1 MLFSSSI
8 FPSSSPPSHPN
19 PTIDFSQEH
28 GVIMVPLL
36 ITLLNEKAGVHLWPH
51 SHPLPLGLP
60 RARMLTQ
67 SKEMAVALGK
77 GKLSRAGH

>member
-1 MLFSSSI
+1 M
-8 FPSSSPPSHPN
+8 
-19 PTIDFSQEH
+19 T
-28 GVIMVPLL
+28 MVPLL
-36 ITLLNEKAGVHLWPH
+36 LTLLNEKAGVHLWPH